1 MAITAETALPTPHL
15 AFANFED
22 ASAFGSDVGGEMKE
36 QEEVDQ
42 LACPRRPTTKLRV
55 GTKVIL
61 MPSTLPPIILKFPL
75 H

>member
-1 MAITAETALPTPHL
+1 MAITTETALPTSHL

-22 ASAFGSDVGGEMKE
+22 ASAFGSDVGRGRK
-36 QEEVDQ
+36 EVDQ

-55 GTKVIL
+55 GTEVIL
-61 MPSTLPPIILKFPL
+61 MPSTLPLLVLIFRP